1 MKKRWIIG
9 LLGWVL
15 TLSTQASEIEL
26 PKALLQLQQQAV
38 EHAPSLQAQWQQ
50 VSQAAQQVQ
59 FQKSLQKPKVS
70 LKSELSYAWM
80 KQNFGRTA
88 NQLSVSYP
96 LYAPNLQ
103 ASEQVAQTAQ
113 QQKRW
118 QALAA
123 QRALWKQVG
132 LTYIQL
138 LKQQEQERYTQR
150 QLQAMKDIL
159 IQLQGRY
166 QVGMTQ
172 LNDIADVE
180 SRIALMR
187 AKELLAQQQVQELWQ
202 KLSALTGLPVAQI
215 QQRPLPLATKQNI
228 AQTLQKLKAW
238 QKKCQN
244 SQSCFGKGVLEQ
256 HPLLQ
261 ALQQKQQQL
270 RQQTQK
276 VKSRYQAKVQ
286 AVGSYI
292 YNDSDNHFYDDM
304 QGAKA
309 ALQLT
314 VPLYLSGEEDAAIS
328 EVRAE
333 QQQLQLQWQQQQLNL
348 QSQAQTA
355 IEGLHSLAKQ
365 MPVFQSAVQASEQAL
380 KATQAGLRTGERTI
394 LDVLNAQRDL
404 DLMRKTLNTA
414 LYEVWR
420 YQILLRFIYQVETI

>member
-1 MKKRWIIG
+1 MNKRWIIG
-9 LLGWVL
+9 VLSWVL

-38 EHAPSLQAQWQQ
+38 ENAPSLQAKWQQ
-50 VSQAAQQVQ
+50 VTQATQQVQ

-96 LYAPNLQ
+96 LYAPDLR
-103 ASEQVAQTAQ
+103 AGEQVAQTAQ

-123 QRALWKQVG
+123 QRVLWKQVG

-138 LKQQEQERYTQR
+138 LKQQEQVRYTQQ

-159 IQLQGRY
+159 TQLQGRY

-202 KLSALTGLPVAQI
+202 KLSALTGLPVEQI
-215 QQRPLPLATKQNI
+215 KQTPLPLATKQSI
-228 AQTLQKLKAW
+228 EQTLQKLKAW

-244 SQSCFGKGVLEQ
+244 PQSCLGKMTLEQ

-270 RQQTQK
+270 QQQAQK
-276 VKSRYQAKVQ
+276 VKSRYQAKIQ
-286 AVGSYI
+286 AVGSYV
-292 YNDSDNHFYDDM
+292 YNDSGNHFYDDM

-314 VPLYLSGEEDAAIS
+314 VPLYLSGEDDAAVS
-328 EVRAE
+328 TVRAE
-333 QQQLQLQWQQQQLNL
+333 QQQVQLQWQQQQLNL
-348 QSQAQTA
+348 RSQAQTA

-365 MPVFQSAVQASEQAL
+365 MPVFQSAVQASRQAL

-420 YQILLRFIYQVETI
+420 YQTLLQFIH